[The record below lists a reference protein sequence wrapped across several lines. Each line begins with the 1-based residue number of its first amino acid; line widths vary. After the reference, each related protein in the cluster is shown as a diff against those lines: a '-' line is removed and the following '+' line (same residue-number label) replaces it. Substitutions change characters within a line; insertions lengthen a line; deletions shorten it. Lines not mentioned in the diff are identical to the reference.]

1 MNINFFVDST
11 SFTLKDKRKLK
22 SWIRNIC
29 VVENKVIGN
38 LNFVFT
44 SNDKILD
51 INVQYLNHHYF
62 TDIITF
68 NYNEGNVIS
77 GDIYISVEKVR
88 ENSVLYNALFQ
99 TELCRVIIHGI
110 LHLIGYNDT
119 SKKLQAIMRSK
130 EDEAL
135 KILHEKFILVR

>member
-88 ENSVLYNALFQ
+88 ENSVVYNALFQ

-119 SKKLQAIMRSK
+119 SKKQQAIMRSK

-135 KILHEKFILVR
+135 KVLHEKFYIS